1 MIIDWYSES
10 AYDAPVLYLRTRESD
25 GVLHERYIR
34 AEDEDYVRP
43 FCWVDQAAPT
53 HVLRRMQR
61 LNATIH
67 YDEVAQGLYGNKL
80 WKVSVSHPNTLWQL
94 KDRCDRWT
102 HEADVSYQDQVL
114 MKLYPDEIPDFQP
127 RKWYYDLEWNPNGDN
142 DYTTVMAVVDTDMD
156 HPVVFAWS
164 EDSALNNVYKTE
176 WIDRYDGYELR
187 TFPNEHK
194 MHDGF
199 LSFLEERDPDILIA
213 HAGHWADLPHL
224 HKRLGV
230 ERERM
235 SPLNIFIAPPKDG
248 SGYKT
253 TRQPIKGRLVYDTAA
268 QWTDGTGFEA
278 IWQKSGNGQ
287 AESRKLDWFAK
298 KLGFAGKLTNEI
310 QGMTVFNGWTDYYDD
325 FVDYCLVDTTLL
337 RDCDE
342 KLHCTDFHVALQKV
356 CGVQFASTHKVTR
369 YFRGLIG
376 RRTELKAP
384 SSFVEE
390 RPELEAAWVMQP
402 VAGRHENVALMDF
415 ASLYP
420 NIILSANL
428 CWTTQMK
435 EGGEGILTLNIPPKR
450 DKDGTFIQGTGGT
463 FHFDQSKEGLFPK
476 VVKELLA
483 LRKEYKT
490 RMKDATDP
498 DEKLG
503 YNMLQMAVKVAVNAL
518 YGMTGTRKISGQ
530 WSNYAIAQSIT
541 YLGRKSITMLV
552 DECEKRGHKALAGHT
567 DSVYVQVPFD
577 EAHDLCDELTAIAQ
591 DDMNLAYLDVEFEAF
606 FPYWFTANTK
616 NRNFG
621 IKSFPPEDE
630 GKMKVTGY
638 SIKAS
643 NAPAI
648 TKEILSTAFTLI
660 GTGADEDEVFTQIRP
675 LIKQLYKGER
685 DVQEI
690 ASSGRI
696 SKHLHEYDKVVPNT
710 AKAARYSNL
719 HLQTDFNKGDSIRWV
734 FIDGVPEGQPMCN
747 VVAFE
752 EPHQLEGYSI
762 DWTTTVEKWIRSKI
776 KSVYETL
783 YWNLDALTDLR
794 VPKRYGW

>member
-10 AYDAPVLYLRTRESD
+10 AYDAPVLYLRTRGSD

-34 AEDEDYVRP
+34 ADDEDYVRP
-43 FCWVDQAAPT
+43 FCWVDQASPT

-142 DYTTVMAVVDTDMD
+142 DYTTVMAVVDTDME
-156 HPVVFAWS
+156 HPVVFAWNEHS
-164 EDSALNNVYKTE
+164 NLNNVYKTE

-278 IWQKSGNGQ
+278 IWQKSGKGQ

-298 KLGFAGKLTNEI
+298 QLGFAGKLTNDI

-390 RPELEAAWVMQP
+390 RPELEAAWVMTP
-402 VAGRHENVALMDF
+402 VPGRHENVALKDF

-428 CWTTQMK
+428 CWTTLVD

-450 DKDGTFIQGTGGT
+450 DKDGTYIEGTGGT
-463 FHFDQSKEGLFPK
+463 YHWDQTTEGLFPK

-490 RMKDATDP
+490 LMKEATNP

-541 YLGRKSITMLV
+541 YLGRRSITMLV
-552 DECEKRGHKALAGHT
+552 DECEKRGYKALAGHT

-577 EAHDLCDELTAIAQ
+577 EAQGLCDELTTIAQ
-591 DDMNLAYLDVEFEAF
+591 EDMNLAYLDVEFEAF
-606 FPYWFTANTK
+606 FPYWFTANMK

-621 IKSFPPEDE
+621 IKSFPPEEE
-630 GKMKVTGY
+630 GQMKVTGY
-638 SIKAS
+638 SLKAS

-660 GTGADEDEVFTQIRP
+660 GNGANEDEVFEQVRP

-696 SKHLHEYDKVVPNT
+696 SKHLHEYDKVVPNP

-719 HLQTDFNKGDSIRWV
+719 HLQTNFNKGDSIRWV